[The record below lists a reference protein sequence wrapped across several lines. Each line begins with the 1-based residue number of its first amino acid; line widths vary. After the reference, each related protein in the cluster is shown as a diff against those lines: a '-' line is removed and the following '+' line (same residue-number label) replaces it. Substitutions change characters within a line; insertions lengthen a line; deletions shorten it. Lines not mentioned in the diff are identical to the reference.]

1 MIIVLV
7 IITLACLGILAAVL
21 VSNKKLEQKLA
32 AEKQE
37 TERLRQYYESETS
50 RVYNEAQAAVAE
62 AQRLVDQQS
71 ADLKQEAERVRQHYE
86 AEARKSQ
93 EAAEA
98 LVAKTIKDFE
108 PLRKYEHL
116 RDAEGEAQRQLA
128 DALKEAAATPSR
140 GAVPAG
146 TVPRSS
152 SQRAFAG
159 HPKGR
164 RYSRAGRRSPQPG
177 HSRCRPHHR
186 RGRTAGTA
194 NRWRCLHSP
203 PRQANAGAGCR
214 SDAQHHRR
222 LRRPLPRSHPQPPGR
237 PRRRIRLRCSRTIA
251 RIRTRAIQTHG

>member
-1 MIIVLV
+1 MIILLV
-7 IITLACLGILAAVL
+7 VMTLACLGILAAAL
-21 VSNKKLEQKLA
+21 FSNKKLEQKLA

-128 DALKEAAATPSR
+128 EALKEAAALRAEAQSLLEQSR
-140 GAVPAG
+140 TAAANE
-146 TVPRSS
+146 RSQAIQKAKVIHEQADARLNQAIRDS
-152 SQRAFAG
+152 GRIIAEAEQRAQQIGGDA
-159 HPKGR
+159 
-164 RYSRAGRRSPQPG
+164 Y
-177 HSRCRPHHR
+177 
-186 RGRTAGTA
+186 TAL
-194 NRWRCLHSP
+194 RDK
-203 PRQANAGAGCR
+203 QM
-214 SDAQHHRR
+214 
-222 LRRPLPRSHPQPPGR
+222 LRRPLPRSNPQPPGR
-237 PRRRIRLRCSRTIA
+237 PRCRIRL
-251 RIRTRAIQTHG
+251 